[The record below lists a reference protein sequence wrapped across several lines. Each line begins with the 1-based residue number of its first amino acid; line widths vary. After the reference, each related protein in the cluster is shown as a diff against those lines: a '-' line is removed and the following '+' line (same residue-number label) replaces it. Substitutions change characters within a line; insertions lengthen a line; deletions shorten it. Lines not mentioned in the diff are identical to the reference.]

1 MVFKE
6 EVRDLFT
13 VPQGYILAHCISA
26 DFNLGGGIARQFCEH
41 YNMKERLMN
50 GYGTDFSEVGISLQI
65 DNVHNLVTKRYV
77 KDKPTYADLK
87 KALEDMKV
95 EMKLDGQKKVA
106 MPRIGCGLD
115 GLDWGIVK
123 AIIKDVFED
132 TDIEILIC
140 VREEDKLSFDKATD
154 YEDYENDKID
164 EYECDCEE
172 CAECSHPL
180 TFVDDSNIP
189 TIPTDDELMNIYK
202 AISEEI
208 ERRRKINRR

>member
-1 MVFKE
+1 MIFKE

-13 VPQGYILAHCISA
+13 VPQGYMLAHCISA

-95 EMKLDGQKKVA
+95 EMELDGQEKVA

-115 GLDWGIVK
+115 GLDWGVVK

-140 VREEDKLSFDKATD
+140 MREEDKLSFDKATD
-154 YEDYENDKID
+154 YEDYEDYEDDEDDKIN
-164 EYECDCEE
+164 EYECDC
-172 CAECSHPL
+172 AECNDCQVNSVKL
-180 TFVDDSNIP
+180 DGEWSDEELKDIYI
-189 TIPTDDELMNIYK
+189 TILNKLAEKYNK
-202 AISEEI
+202 
-208 ERRRKINRR
+208 

>member
-1 MVFKE
+1 MIFKE

-13 VPQGYILAHCISA
+13 VPQGYMLAHCISA

-77 KDKPTYADLK
+77 KNKPTYADLK
-87 KALEDMKV
+87 KALEDMQV
-95 EMKLDGQKKVA
+95 EMELDGQKKVA

-164 EYECDCEE
+164 DECDCEE
-172 CAECSHPL
+172 CAECSHSL

-189 TIPTDDELMNIYK
+189 TIPTDDELMGIYK

-208 ERRRKINRR
+208 ERRRKNK

>member
-1 MVFKE
+1 MVYKE

-13 VPQGYILAHCISA
+13 VPQGYMLAHCISA

-41 YNMKERLMN
+41 YNMRERLMN
-50 GYGTDFSEVGISLQI
+50 GYGIDFSEVGISLQI

-87 KALEDMKV
+87 KALEDMKAGM
-95 EMKLDGQKKVA
+95 ELDGQEKVA

-140 VREEDKLSFDKATD
+140 VREEDILSFDKATD

-164 EYECDCEE
+164 EYECDCKECQEYSSCNKKDTTLEE
-172 CAECSHPL
+172 ELP
-180 TFVDDSNIP
+180 
-189 TIPTDDELMNIYK
+189 DEDLEKVYY
-202 AISEEI
+202 AILEEL
-208 ERRRKINRR
+208 EKRHKYM

>member
-13 VPQGYILAHCISA
+13 VPQGYMLAHCISA

-95 EMKLDGQKKVA
+95 EMELDGQKKVA

-140 VREEDKLSFDKATD
+140 VREEDKLSFDKVTD

-164 EYECDCEE
+164 ECDCEE
-172 CAECSHPL
+172 CAECLQPL
-180 TFVDDSNIP
+180 TFADDSS
-189 TIPTDDELMNIYK
+189 IPTDDDLVDIYK

>member
-13 VPQGYILAHCISA
+13 VPQGYMLAHCISA

-95 EMKLDGQKKVA
+95 EMELDGQKKVA

-123 AIIKDVFED
+123 AIIKDVFEA
-132 TDIEILIC
+132 TDIKILIC
-140 VREEDKLSFDKATD
+140 VREEDKLSFDKTTD
-154 YEDYENDKID
+154 YEDCENDKID
-164 EYECDCEE
+164 ECDCQE

-189 TIPTDDELMNIYK
+189 TIPTDDDLMSIYK

-208 ERRRKINRR
+208 ERRRKNK

>member
-1 MVFKE
+1 MVYKE

-13 VPQGYILAHCISA
+13 VPQGYMLAHCISA

-41 YNMKERLMN
+41 YNMRERLMN

-87 KALEDMKV
+87 KALEDMKAGM
-95 EMKLDGQKKVA
+95 ELDGQEKVA

-140 VREEDKLSFDKATD
+140 VREEDILSFDKATD
-154 YEDYENDKID
+154 YEFEKLRIKRNQFLKEFKDYCTEMNEI
-164 EYECDCEE
+164 
-172 CAECSHPL
+172 L
-180 TFVDDSNIP
+180 THC
-189 TIPTDDELMNIYK
+189 
-202 AISEEI
+202 
-208 ERRRKINRR
+208 

>member
-1 MVFKE
+1 MVYKE

-26 DFNLGGGIARQFCEH
+26 DFNLGGGIAKQFCEH
-41 YNMKERLMN
+41 YDMRNRLFAD
-50 GYGTDFSEVGISLQI
+50 YGSDFDGVGLALQI
-65 DNVHNLVTKRYV
+65 DNVYNLVTKRYV
-77 KDKPTYADLK
+77 HNSPTYENLAT
-87 KALEDMKV
+87 ALEDMKSSMIC
-95 EMKLDGQKKVA
+95 EGQKKIA
-106 MPRIGCGLD
+106 MPKIGCGLD

-189 TIPTDDELMNIYK
+189 TDDDLMSIYK

-208 ERRRKINRR
+208 ERRRKNK

>member
-1 MVFKE
+1 MIFKE

-13 VPQGYILAHCISA
+13 VPQGYMLAHCISA

-87 KALEDMKV
+87 KALEDMQV
-95 EMKLDGQKKVA
+95 EMELDGQKKVA

-164 EYECDCEE
+164 DECDCEE
-172 CAECSHPL
+172 CAECSHSL

-189 TIPTDDELMNIYK
+189 TIPTDDELMGIYK

-208 ERRRKINRR
+208 ERRRKNK

>member
-1 MVFKE
+1 M
-6 EVRDLFT
+6 
-13 VPQGYILAHCISA
+13 LAHCISA

-50 GYGTDFSEVGISLQI
+50 GYGTDFSEVGICLQI

-95 EMKLDGQKKVA
+95 EMELDGQKKVA

-189 TIPTDDELMNIYK
+189 TIPTDDDLMNVYK

>member
-1 MVFKE
+1 MVYKE

-13 VPQGYILAHCISA
+13 VPQGYMLAHCISA

-41 YNMKERLMN
+41 YNMRERLMN

-87 KALEDMKV
+87 KALEDMKAGM
-95 EMKLDGQKKVA
+95 ELDGQEKVA

-140 VREEDKLSFDKATD
+140 VREEDILSFDKATD

-164 EYECDCEE
+164 EYECDCKECQEYSSCNKKDTTLEE
-172 CAECSHPL
+172 ELP
-180 TFVDDSNIP
+180 
-189 TIPTDDELMNIYK
+189 DEDLKKVYY
-202 AISEEI
+202 AILEEL
-208 ERRRKINRR
+208 EKRHKYM

>member
-13 VPQGYILAHCISA
+13 VPQGYMLAHCISA

-65 DNVHNLVTKRYV
+65 DNVHNLVTKRCV

-95 EMKLDGQKKVA
+95 EMELDGQKKVA

-140 VREEDKLSFDKATD
+140 VREEDKLSFDKVTD

-164 EYECDCEE
+164 ERDCKE

-189 TIPTDDELMNIYK
+189 TIPTDDDLMSVYK

>member
-13 VPQGYILAHCISA
+13 VPQGYMLAHCISA
-26 DFNLGGGIARQFCEH
+26 DFILGKGIARQFCEH

-77 KDKPTYADLK
+77 KDKQKYADLK

-95 EMKLDGQKKVA
+95 EMELDGQKKVA

-140 VREEDKLSFDKATD
+140 VREEDKLSFDKITD

-189 TIPTDDELMNIYK
+189 TIPTDNELMNIYK

-208 ERRRKINRR
+208 ERRRKNK

>member
-1 MVFKE
+1 MIFKE

-13 VPQGYILAHCISA
+13 VPQGYMLAHCISA
-26 DFNLGGGIARQFCEH
+26 DFILGKGIARQFCEH
-41 YNMKERLMN
+41 YNMRERLMN

-87 KALEDMKV
+87 KALEDMKAGM
-95 EMKLDGQKKVA
+95 ELDGQEKVA

-140 VREEDKLSFDKATD
+140 VREEDILSFDKATD

-164 EYECDCEE
+164 EYECDCKE

-189 TIPTDDELMNIYK
+189 TDDDLMSIYK

-208 ERRRKINRR
+208 ERRRKNK

>member
-13 VPQGYILAHCISA
+13 VPQGYMLAHCISA

-50 GYGTDFSEVGISLQI
+50 GYGADFSEVGISLQI

-95 EMKLDGQKKVA
+95 EMELDGQKKVA

-140 VREEDKLSFDKATD
+140 VREEDKLSFDKVTD

-164 EYECDCEE
+164 ECDCQE
-172 CAECSHPL
+172 CAECSHSV

-189 TIPTDDELMNIYK
+189 TIPTDDDLMSVYK

>member
-1 MVFKE
+1 MIFKE
-6 EVRDLFT
+6 EVKDLFT
-13 VPQGYILAHCISA
+13 VPQGYMLAHCIST

-50 GYGTDFSEVGISLQI
+50 GYGVDFSEVGVSLQI

-77 KDKPTYADLK
+77 KDRPTYSDLR

-95 EMKLDGQKKVA
+95 EMELDGQEKVA

-140 VREEDKLSFDKATD
+140 VREEDKLSFDKVTD

-164 EYECDCEE
+164 EYECDCQE
-172 CAECSHPL
+172 CAECSHSL
-180 TFVDDSNIP
+180 TFADDSS
-189 TIPTDDELMNIYK
+189 IPTDDDLISIYK

-208 ERRRKINRR
+208 ERRRKNK

>member
-1 MVFKE
+1 MIFKE

-13 VPQGYILAHCISA
+13 VPQGYMLAHCISA

-50 GYGTDFSEVGISLQI
+50 GYGTDFSEVGVSLQI
-65 DNVHNLVTKRYV
+65 DNVHNLITKRYV

-95 EMKLDGQKKVA
+95 EMELDGQKKVA

-172 CAECSHPL
+172 CAECSHSL

-208 ERRRKINRR
+208 ERRRKNK

>member
-1 MVFKE
+1 MVYKE

-13 VPQGYILAHCISA
+13 VPQGYMLAHCISA

-41 YNMKERLMN
+41 YNMRERLMN

-77 KDKPTYADLK
+77 KDKPTYTDLK
-87 KALEDMKV
+87 KALEDMKAGM
-95 EMKLDGQKKVA
+95 ELDGQEKVA
-106 MPRIGCGLD
+106 MPKIGCGLD

-140 VREEDKLSFDKATD
+140 VREEDILSFDKATD

-164 EYECDCEE
+164 EYECDCKECQEYSSCNKKDTTLEE
-172 CAECSHPL
+172 ELP
-180 TFVDDSNIP
+180 
-189 TIPTDDELMNIYK
+189 DEDLEKVYY
-202 AISEEI
+202 AILEEL
-208 ERRRKINRR
+208 EKRHKYM